1 MKAEFWKERWEQD
14 QLGWHQSEANAQLV
28 REWPE
33 LGIDEGAP
41 VFVPLCGKSL
51 DMRWLR
57 ERGHPVVG
65 CELSPIACRDFFAEA
80 ALSVEPAGDG
90 RFERYEAGGYRLL
103 CGDFFDLEAADLE
116 GVAGVFDR
124 GSLIAL
130 PPEMRARYA
139 AHMAD
144 ILPATVRIL
153 LLTVEY
159 DQSVVNGPPHS
170 VPGDE
175 LERLFGADFALTLQY
190 RSDPAKPQQP
200 RFVEA
205 GLETWREAIWVI
217 ERHPGA
223 RTGRTDR

>member
-1 MKAEFWKERWEQD
+1 MKAEFWKQRWEQD

-33 LGIDEGAP
+33 LGIAEDAP

-57 ERGHPVVG
+57 ERGHPVIG

-80 ALSVEPAGDG
+80 ELPAEATRDG
-90 RFERYEAGGYRLL
+90 RFERYETGGYRLL
-103 CGDFFDLEAADLE
+103 CGDLFDLESAHLE

-139 AHMAD
+139 THMAK

-153 LLTVEY
+153 LLTIEY

-170 VPGDE
+170 VPTDE
-175 LERLFGADFALTLQY
+175 VEQLFGQDYALTRRYL
-190 RSDPAKPQQP
+190 SEPSKPQHP
-200 RFVEA
+200 RFLEA
-205 GLETWREAIWVI
+205 GLERWQEAIWVI
-217 ERHPGA
+217 ERSPGGP
-223 RTGRTDR
+223 TGRIDR